1 MTAPKMDPE
10 TGKKGA
16 AGGKI
21 DIYAES
27 EEVDIFKKFNEK
39 WSEGVLKT

>member
-10 TGKKGA
+10 TGKKGGA

-27 EEVDIFKKFNEK
+27 EEVDIFKKFN
-39 WSEGVLKT
+39 

>member
-10 TGKKGA
+10 TGKKA

-27 EEVDIFKKFNEK
+27 EEVDIFKKFSEK